1 MFRRIA
7 AASLAA
13 FAVVGVAA
21 CSDSD
26 REQLGETID
35 SVVDDVQ
42 DAADSLV
49 STVQQ
54 GAADAVNDTAEAAVR
69 NLAAQFGKDA
79 FDSADQPIEG
89 DLTCEAT
96 VTQDAAHVDVTCTG
110 TTAQGGAAELT
121 GQTSEL
127 PGANVNALT
136 GEFAGTGD
144 GAEVFAGDT
153 LGG

>member
-1 MFRRIA
+1 MSRRIA

-13 FAVVGVAA
+13 FAVVGGAA

-26 REQLGETID
+26 REQLGDTLD

-54 GAADAVNDTAEAAVR
+54 GASDAINDTAEAAVR
-69 NLAAQFGKDA
+69 NLAAQFGKGA
-79 FDSADQPIEG
+79 FESAGQPIEG

-96 VTQDAAHVDVTCTG
+96 VTQDASHVDVTCTG
-110 TTAQGGAAELT
+110 TTTQDGAAELT

-127 PGANVNALT
+127 PGAGANALT
-136 GEFAGTGD
+136 GDFTGTVD
-144 GAEVFAGDT
+144 GAEVFTTDT